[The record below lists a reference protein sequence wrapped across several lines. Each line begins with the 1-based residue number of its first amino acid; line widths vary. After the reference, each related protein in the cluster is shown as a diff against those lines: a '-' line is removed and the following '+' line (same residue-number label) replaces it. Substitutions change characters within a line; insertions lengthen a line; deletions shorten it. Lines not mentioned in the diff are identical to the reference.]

1 MGNTTDKI
9 AGVANQAAGKVK
21 EGMGRATG
29 SKELEAEG
37 RAHEA
42 KGLAESLRNDVG
54 PTVKRSLHDHTI
66 SIVAAI
72 LILTVLVQIIL
83 VKSWT

>member
-9 AGVANQAAGKVK
+9 AGVANRAAGKVK
-21 EGMGRATG
+21 EGLGKTTG
-29 SKELEAEG
+29 SRELETEG
-37 RAHEA
+37 LAQEA
-42 KGLAESLRNDVG
+42 KGKAEKLIGDAS
-54 PTVKRSLHDHTI
+54 PAVKRTLNDHTI

-72 LILTVLVQIIL
+72 LILTVLIQVIL

>member
-9 AGVANQAAGKVK
+9 AGVANQAAGRVK

-37 RAHEA
+37 LAQEA
-42 KGLAESLRNDVG
+42 KGMAESLRGDVT
-54 PTVKRSLHDHTI
+54 PAVKRGLNDHTI

-72 LILTVLVQIIL
+72 LILTVLIQVIL

>member
-21 EGMGRATG
+21 EGTGRATG

-37 RAHEA
+37 RAQEA
-42 KGLAESLRNDVG
+42 KGMAESLRGDVTPAVRG
-54 PTVKRSLHDHTI
+54 LHDYTI

-72 LILTVLVQIIL
+72 LILTVLIQVIL

>member
-21 EGMGRATG
+21 EGMGRAIG

-37 RAHEA
+37 RAQEA
-42 KGLAESLRNDVG
+42 KGKAESLRGDV
-54 PTVKRSLHDHTI
+54 TLAVKRSLNDYTT
-66 SIVAAI
+66 SIVTAI
-72 LILTVLVQIIL
+72 LILTVLIRL
-83 VKSWT
+83 FW